1 MGAKFYRDEFDYL
14 SADERSLKDQ
24 IKGEAINIT
33 LPSTSCSNIPARSL
47 TKGRKRPRRSAAAA
61 VQSYIVP
68 DSDEDAMSCDKVQG
82 KTAILTVGQT
92 KDGHL
97 RQWMSHLNDLLRSE
111 QRKVRSHLNLHQLI
125 RS

>member
-14 SADERSLKDQ
+14 SADDRPLKDQ

-33 LPSTSCSNIPARSL
+33 LPSTSCLNVPARSS

-61 VQSYIVP
+61 VQSYAVP
-68 DSDEDAMSCDKVQG
+68 DSDEDTMSCDKVKG

-92 KDGHL
+92 KDDHL
-97 RQWMSHLNDLLRSE
+97 RLWMSHLNDLLRSE
-111 QRKVRSHLNLHQLI
+111 QRKVRLYLHLHQLV
-125 RS
+125 